1 MNSIPNCIPA
11 KPQLVL
17 IWVEFGA
24 YHLARLQAAQDQLG
38 NHCVGIELVGG
49 YGDYKD
55 CSDLPFR
62 AKERSGLNIVTLF
75 PEDSLKDIPAMT
87 LVIRLLQTL
96 IALSPET
103 VALCGYHRLE
113 NLVAL
118 FWAKLTGR
126 QVILLCESKQDDAPR
141 NRVWEGLKSLIIHQF
156 DSYLVGGTL
165 HRQYLTDLGANP
177 KRVHLGYD
185 SVDNRFFAEA
195 AQEARIQSEH
205 LRENLGLPKHY
216 FLAVCRFVPKKNLPM
231 LLEAYRQYR
240 NQQPEGWGLVLCG
253 GGPMETELRAFVK
266 EHRVPDVLF
275 AGYASG
281 QTLGSYY
288 GLASCFVHPSSL
300 EQWGLVVNEAMAAG
314 LPVLVSKAC
323 GCAPDLVVEGS
334 NGFIFDP
341 CDPLALASLMNS
353 ISSDLERLA
362 SMGRVSQ
369 AIVQRFAPAV
379 FAKSLDQILKV
390 PSL

>member
-1 MNSIPNCIPA
+1 MNAIPNYIPA

-38 NHCVGIELVGG
+38 NRCVGIELVGG

-62 AKERSGLNIVTLF
+62 AKDRSGLNIVTLF
-75 PEDSLKDIPAMT
+75 PEESLKDIPVVT

-118 FWAKLTGR
+118 FWAKFTGR

-141 NRVWEGLKSLIIHQF
+141 NRVWEGMKGFVVRQF

-165 HRQYLTDLGANP
+165 HCQYLADLGANP
-177 KRVHLGYD
+177 KQVHLGYD

-195 AQEARIQSEH
+195 AQAARIQSES

-253 GGPMETELRAFVK
+253 GGPMETELRAFVN
-266 EHRVPDVLF
+266 EHRVPGVRF

-281 QTLGSYY
+281 QTLGHYY

-314 LPVLVSKAC
+314 LPVLVSNAC
-323 GCAPDLVVEGS
+323 GCAPDLVAEGS
-334 NGFIFDP
+334 NGFTFDP
-341 CDPLALASLMNS
+341 GDPPALASLM
-353 ISSDLERLA
+353 ISLSADPERLVKMSKA
-362 SMGRVSQ
+362 SK
-369 AIVQRFAPAV
+369 AIIQRFAPTV
-379 FAKSLDQILKV
+379 FAESLGQILKA
-390 PSL
+390 PSF